1 MCSLIWKEFIFK
13 RCNWFEHMTHPR
25 RHSDSLWNWT
35 GRMKECNVFY
45 ELKCF
50 QVELLFQTEGLC
62 VWREETTD
70 MQMKKKS
77 LKRRRRK
84 RSTRREGLQLI
95 ARFTERQRNTVCME
109 VRYNFPQSRIP
120 KCVFLCAVAHW
131 IKTHGDRTIHHTQHT
146 LMLATWTA
154 HIQNNS
160 AKTLIEP
167 LSERL
172 RK

>member
-1 MCSLIWKEFIFK
+1 MCSLVWKEFIFK
-13 RCNWFEHMTHPR
+13 RCNWFEHMIHPC

-35 GRMKECNVFY
+35 GRMKECVLWAKMFSSWATVSNR
-45 ELKCF
+45 
-50 QVELLFQTEGLC
+50 GLVC
-62 VWREETTD
+62 VARRNDRHADE
-70 MQMKKKS
+70 KKQS

-84 RSTRREGLQLI
+84 RSTRRGGLQLI

-109 VRYNFPQSRIP
+109 VQYNFPQSRIP

-167 LSERL
+167 LSKRL